1 MEPEMLM
8 NLAWYREEDWPRW
21 LEISD
26 DEMCATYSQWL
37 KGAEKTLLEATRQGT
52 VVHRTEIRPD
62 EFLTWAKLKRIPLNG
77 YARIEFAGERFGF
90 VKRLLK
96 PYKPPAQ
103 MPDRKTVY
111 KAMRSHKAAGGD
123 INEVWEPFL
132 RRPKASICPNLTDA
146 TIAAFQK
153 ARPDVT
159 VSM

>member
-77 YARIEFAGERFGF
+77 HARIEFAGERFGF
-90 VKRLLK
+90 VKRVWFTSVSADSWSISNSSFARLR
-96 PYKPPAQ
+96 PAASTTAC
-103 MPDRKTVY
+103 PF
-111 KAMRSHKAAGGD
+111 AA
-123 INEVWEPFL
+123 V
-132 RRPKASICPNLTDA
+132 
-146 TIAAFQK
+146 AA
-153 ARPDVT
+153 AALPT
-159 VSM
+159 APAGL